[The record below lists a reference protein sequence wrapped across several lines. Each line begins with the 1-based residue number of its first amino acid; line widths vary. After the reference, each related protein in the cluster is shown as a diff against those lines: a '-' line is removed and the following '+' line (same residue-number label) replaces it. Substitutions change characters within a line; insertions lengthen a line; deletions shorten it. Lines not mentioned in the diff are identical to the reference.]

1 MNVIHDLHALFYNI
15 SHSSRVII
23 VLLSMS
29 DADSLLAAR
38 NREIYQLWK
47 TIQDIIGDAKK
58 WPKLIRKLFWTRN
71 LIYFHRCLVAAFVY
85 VNGLNPE
92 IFMEWADKQFLCR
105 DKSAVNHF
113 RYPFKAFLEKNYNL
127 YAYNVT
133 NNRYEY
139 IDGTVRIYQPAH
151 LRK

>member
-1 MNVIHDLHALFYNI
+1 MICMHFSITNLIAHGHNCTVEYT
-15 SHSSRVII
+15 
-23 VLLSMS
+23 

-38 NREIYQLWK
+38 NREIYELWK
-47 TIQDIIGDAKK
+47 IMQDVKGDANKCS
-58 WPKLIRKLFWTRN
+58 KLMRRLFWTRN
-71 LIYFHRCLVAAFVY
+71 LIYFQRCLVAAFVY

-113 RYPFKAFLEKNYNL
+113 KYLFKAFLGKTNL

-139 IDGTVRIYQPAH
+139 IDDTVRIYQPAH
-151 LRK
+151 IRK